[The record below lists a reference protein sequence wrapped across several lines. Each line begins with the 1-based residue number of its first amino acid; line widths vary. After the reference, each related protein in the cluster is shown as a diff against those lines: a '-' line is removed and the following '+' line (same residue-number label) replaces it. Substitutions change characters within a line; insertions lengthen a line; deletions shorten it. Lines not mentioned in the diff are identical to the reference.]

1 MAAPERIDL
10 GGGLVL
16 RRWRPADA
24 EAMSLAIDESLEHL
38 RPFMPWATPAGVEE
52 RRSILASWEQE
63 WDAGGDLIYGLFLG
77 PVAAGSFGL
86 HRRIG
91 PDGLEIGYWVHVAHT
106 RRGYASAAS
115 AALTAA
121 AFTLPGIEVVEIHH
135 DRANLASEGVPR
147 KLGFTLVG
155 EHPRPSRLPSSP
167 AESGIFR
174 AWRMPRDRWRPSGAS
189 SSPPQQPE
197 CSRS

>member
-10 GGGLVL
+10 DGGLVL

-24 EAMSLAIDESLEHL
+24 EALNLAIDESLEHL
-38 RPFMPWATPAGVEE
+38 RPFMPWAVPASVEE
-52 RRSILASWEQE
+52 RRAILASWEQE

-91 PDGLEIGYWVHVAHT
+91 PDGLEIGYWVHAAHT
-106 RRGYASAAS
+106 RQGYASAAV
-115 AALTAA
+115 AALTSV
-121 AFTLPGIEVVEIHH
+121 AFTLPGIELVEIHL

-147 KLGFTLVG
+147 KLGFTLVA
-155 EHPRPSRLPSSP
+155 EHPRPSRLPPSP

-174 AWRMPRDRWRPSGAS
+174 AWRMTRDRWRPPVTPLPPP
-189 SSPPQQPE
+189 SP
-197 CSRS
+197 

>member
-52 RRSILASWEQE
+52 RGSILASWEQE
-63 WDAGGDLIYGLFLG
+63 WDAGGALIYGLFLG

-115 AALTAA
+115 AALTTA
-121 AFTLPGIEVVEIHH
+121 AFTLPGIEVVEIHL

-147 KLGFTLVG
+147 KLGFTLIG
-155 EHPRPSRLPSSP
+155 ESPKRPPAAP
-167 AESGIFR
+167 AESGIWR
-174 AWRMPRDRWRPSGAS
+174 IWRMPRDRWRPSGAS
-189 SSPPQQPE
+189 SSPPQP
-197 CSRS
+197 